1 MTASAISPFDP
12 SPAANSGHPL
22 LPQISSWRAPLCCK
36 GAAHAGKNDLDE
48 CLLLQKRTR
57 QLYLNGR

>member
-22 LPQISSWRAPLCCK
+22 LPQISSWRAPPCCK

-48 CLLLQKRTR
+48 YLLLQKRTR
-57 QLYLNGR
+57 ELYLNGR